1 MQGPAAEVRA
11 AHPHAHAGAAL
22 LPTIG
27 LLALRCV
34 DALAPLFILLF
45 SFFDLLTIGTLISQ
59 PAALPRAARC
69 SPPLSRLLLD
79 LHSALFLAD
88 EAAVRLLARLPSG
101 ASRKICG
108 MKTEEIRMGG
118 RGKADRQAPRF
129 AHRED
134 EGVVVGSQQS
144 DEKER

>member
-1 MQGPAAEVRA
+1 MSFGGRLNPNQGWRPC
-11 AHPHAHAGAAL
+11 
-22 LPTIG
+22 TS
-27 LLALRCV
+27 
-34 DALAPLFILLF
+34 ALAAWSSGRVFCMRR
-45 SFFDLLTIGTLISQ
+45 SN
-59 PAALPRAARC
+59 C
-69 SPPLSRLLLD
+69 PPHPIFRP
-79 LHSALFLAD
+79 LFLAD

-108 MKTEEIRMGG
+108 TKTEEIRMGG

-144 DEKER
+144 DEKEEGVKKAPCACRWELLSPLSTL

>member
-1 MQGPAAEVRA
+1 MSFGGRLNPDR
-11 AHPHAHAGAAL
+11 GWRL
-22 LPTIG
+22 SDG
-27 LLALRCV
+27 
-34 DALAPLFILLF
+34 ALAAWSSGRVFCMRSSNSAPYPI
-45 SFFDLLTIGTLISQ
+45 
-59 PAALPRAARC
+59 C
-69 SPPLSRLLLD
+69 
-79 LHSALFLAD
+79 SALFLAD

-108 MKTEEIRMGG
+108 TKTEEIRMGG

>member
-1 MQGPAAEVRA
+1 MRHIRFSVRSSW
-11 AHPHAHAGAAL
+11 PM
-22 LPTIG
+22 
-27 LLALRCV
+27 C
-34 DALAPLFILLF
+34 
-45 SFFDLLTIGTLISQ
+45 
-59 PAALPRAARC
+59 
-69 SPPLSRLLLD
+69 
-79 LHSALFLAD
+79 D

-108 MKTEEIRMGG
+108 TKTEEIRMGG

-144 DEKER
+144 DEKEDGVKKAPCACRWELLSPLSTHGSCISYMTDSVCDRPTIALSARY